1 MFRREN
7 AKTGSQ
13 EDETKMNGGP
23 GNSDLGQLQATM
35 QAIEIACSSIQINV
49 NPAAAEA
56 TILSL
61 RQSPRPY
68 QACQFIIENSQ
79 LPNARFQ
86 AAGAIRDAAIR
97 EWSFLSPDERKSLI
111 SFCLSYVMKH
121 ASSPDGYVQAKISSV
136 AAQLLKRG
144 WLEFIAAE
152 RDGFFSEIQLAVVG
166 KHGLD
171 VQFTGINFLE
181 SLVSEF
187 SPSTSTALGLPR
199 EFHEQCRTSLEH
211 DYLKKFYCWAL
222 EAAQSV
228 TTAIINSDT
237 AESEARVCSTA
248 LRLMLQVL
256 NWDFSSSGGRVA
268 KNSIDVFSFVAKE
281 DSNSAYTLVQP
292 GPSWR
297 DVLITSG
304 HIEWLLGLY
313 GVLREKFSYKAYW
326 IDCPLAVSARKLIVQ
341 LCSLTGTIFPSDA
354 GHSQGKHLL
363 QLISGII
370 QWIDPPNV
378 VAKAIECGRS
388 ESELLDGC
396 RGLLSVA
403 AVTNPVSFD
412 QLLKHIRPFG
422 TLSLLSALMCEVVKD
437 LMIKDLDEEPWSWVA
452 RDILLDT
459 WTTLL
464 TDTNSPGVKLLL
476 PPEGINAAANLF
488 FLIVESE
495 LKAASASEEKEDYFQ
510 ASVAGDPSLLV
521 IYLDLSFSVFWIVFI
536 YFFFE
541 ALSDS
546 FFSFFSPFVAMDERL
561 SSYALIARA
570 AIDVTI
576 PFLTGLLS
584 ERFARLHQGSATND
598 PTTTMEELYSLLLI
612 TGHVLADEGEGETP
626 LIPMAIET
634 RFPDCT
640 ETDKHPVVVLSWS
653 IIKFAEQS
661 LDPNM
666 RAAFFSPRLM
676 EAIIWFLARWSSTY
690 LMITGEMQS
699 CTNSVDEA
707 TLLQMQHSRKALL
720 SFSAEYTQGK
730 MLLDVIVR
738 ISLTTLIS
746 YAGEKDLQALTCYQ
760 LLGGVVRRKNIC
772 SHLVTLDSWRELAH
786 GFTNERVLFSLNA
799 SHQRSLAQTLVLS
812 ASGIRDSVEAH
823 KYIKDLTSHMTSYLN
838 DICGKNDIKSL
849 SQKPDVI
856 HVVTCILERLRGASS
871 ASEPRTQKA
880 IYEMGFSVMQSIL
893 KLIEVYKDES
903 AVVYLLLKL
912 VVDWVDGQ
920 IIYLEPHETALVIDF
935 CMHLLQLYSS
945 HNIGKI
951 SVSVSSSLLSEAND
965 EKYKDLRAL
974 LQLLQKLCT
983 KDMVD
988 VSSATSEDQQTSI
1001 SQVIYVGV
1009 HIVSPLITIDMLK
1022 YPKLSLCS
1030 AVAYAGG
1037 VSRNDSKLNHEAF
1050 GHISGTLDFGL
1061 HHQDEEIVGMCLSSL
1076 RAIAF
1081 YHYKERAA
1089 GRDGLGPHATSYKD
1103 ANGNFQDGI
1112 LSRFLRSLLQLIL
1125 FEDYSTDLVGAAAD
1139 ALFPLILCDH
1149 DLYQRLGNELVERQP
1164 NSMFK
1169 ARMASAL
1176 HSLTTSDGLSPSAD
1190 RSNMRKFRK
1199 NLNRF
1204 LVDVRGF
1211 LRII

>member
-1 MFRREN
+1 
-7 AKTGSQ
+7 
-13 EDETKMNGGP
+13 MNGGH

-49 NPAAAEA
+49 NPLAAEA

-61 RQSPRPY
+61 CQSPRPY

-79 LPNARFQ
+79 LANARFQ

-97 EWSFLSPDERKSLI
+97 EWSFLSPDEKKSLI
-111 SFCLSYVMKH
+111 SFCLTYVMKH
-121 ASSPDGYVQAKISSV
+121 ASSPDGYVQSKISSV

-144 WLEFIAAE
+144 WLEFVAAE
-152 RDGFFSEIQLAVVG
+152 RDGFFSEIQLAIVG
-166 KHGLD
+166 NHGLD

-211 DYLKKFYCWAL
+211 DYLKTFYCWAM

-237 AESEARVCSTA
+237 AISEARVCSTA
-248 LRLMLQVL
+248 LRFMLQVL
-256 NWDFSSSGGRVA
+256 NWDFSNSGRVV

-297 DVLITSG
+297 DILITSAHTG
-304 HIEWLLGLY
+304 WVLGLY
-313 GVLREKFSYKAYW
+313 GVLREKFSCKGYW
-326 IDCPLAVSARKLIVQ
+326 IDCPLAVSARKVIVQ

-370 QWIDPPNV
+370 QWIDPPDV

-396 RGLLSVA
+396 RGLLSIA

-412 QLLKHIRPFG
+412 ELLKHIRPFG

-464 TDTNSPGVKLLL
+464 TEANSPGLKLLL

-488 FLIVESE
+488 VLIVESE

-510 ASVAGDPSLLV
+510 ASVA
-521 IYLDLSFSVFWIVFI
+521 
-536 YFFFE
+536 
-541 ALSDS
+541 
-546 FFSFFSPFVAMDERL
+546 AMDERL

-584 ERFARLHQGSATND
+584 ERFARLHQGSAIND

-634 RFPDCT
+634 RFSEYV
-640 ETDKHPVVVLSWS
+640 ETDKHPVVILSWS

-676 EAIIWFLARWSSTY
+676 EAIMWFLARWSSTY
-690 LMITGEMQS
+690 LMIIGEMQS
-699 CTNSVDEA
+699 YRNSIDEV
-707 TLLQMQHSRKALL
+707 TLLQMQQSRKALL

-730 MLLDVIVR
+730 MLLDIIVR

-746 YAGEKDLQALTCYQ
+746 YSGEKDLQALTCYQ

-772 SHLVTLDSWRELAH
+772 AYLVTLDSWRELAH
-786 GFTNERVLFSLNA
+786 CFTNERVLFSLNA

-812 ASGIRDSVEAH
+812 ASGIRDSVEAN
-823 KYIKDLTSHMTSYLN
+823 KYIRDLTSHMTIYLN
-838 DICGKNDIKSL
+838 DICGKKDIKSL

-856 HVVTCILERLRGASS
+856 LVTCLLERLRGASS

-880 IYEMGFSVMQSIL
+880 VYEMGFSVMQSIL

-912 VVDWVDGQ
+912 VVDWVEGQ

-1022 YPKLSLCS
+1022 YPKLCYDHFALLSHMLE
-1030 AVAYAGG
+1030 VYPEMIP
-1037 VSRNDSKLNHEAF
+1037 KLNHEAF

-1076 RAIAF
+1076 RALAF
-1081 YHYKERAA
+1081 YHYKERAG

-1149 DLYQRLGNELVERQP
+1149 GLYQRLGNELVERQP
-1164 NSMFK
+1164 NSIFK

-1176 HSLTTSDGLSPSAD
+1176 HSLTTSDDLSPSAD

-1211 LRII
+1211 LRTI